1 MDNIIEI
8 FENVGNIVDDLFLSF
23 KKEEV
28 EDVFAKNSIA
38 DRSLRIQLLR
48 KCMHVRDTSN
58 ANEVLSMDDDYNDEL
73 EIFLN
78 GTWRM
83 LV

>member
-58 ANEVLSMDDDYNDEL
+58 TNEVLSMDDDYNDEL
-73 EIFLN
+73 VIFLN
-78 GTWRM
+78 ETWRM

>member
-8 FENVGNIVDDLFLSF
+8 FENVGNIVDDLFLSI

-38 DRSLRIQLLR
+38 DKSLRIQLLR

-58 ANEVLSMDDDYNDEL
+58 TNEVLSMDDDYNDEL
-73 EIFLN
+73 VIFLN
-78 GTWRM
+78 ETWRM